1 VYPKIIATNKYYVLA
16 EDYCYKNELLP
27 NITTTSNEL
36 IKASPK
42 QLLIKSSFEWDGP
55 SGGITLH
62 TTSFLRSSLVH
73 DALYQLISKK
83 VYPLSFRKLADK
95 ILKQLCLED
104 GMPRWRAWYVYWAV
118 RLLGWRHI

>member
-1 VYPKIIATNKYYVLA
+1 MYPKIIKGTHHYTLA
-16 EDYCYKNELLP
+16 EDYYYNSDLLP
-27 NITTTSNEL
+27 NLTASSDL
-36 IKASPK
+36 INASPK
-42 QLLIKSSFEWDGP
+42 KILIKSSFEWDGP

-62 TTSFLRSSLVH
+62 TTSFMRPSLVH

-83 VYPLSFRKLADK
+83 IYPLSFRKLADK

-118 RLLGWRHI
+118 RLFGWRHI